1 LKNRV
6 KGSKFV
12 SPLTVLTL
20 QWLSLVESSNEETK
34 RTKTRAQAIR
44 LSNYKYSINEIA
56 EICHSARRTVS
67 GWISQWDKDRFD
79 SLIEQRRPGR
89 NPIIPPEMHDEV
101 INIIKENPKQIKTAI
116 NKIKET
122 FGKTISA
129 KTLKRIIKKNFTG
142 AEGVNL

>member
-1 LKNRV
+1 
-6 KGSKFV
+6 
-12 SPLTVLTL
+12 
-20 QWLSLVESSNEETK
+20 
-34 RTKTRAQAIR
+34 
-44 LSNYKYSINEIA
+44 
-56 EICHSARRTVS
+56 
-67 GWISQWDKDRFD
+67 
-79 SLIEQRRPGR
+79 
-89 NPIIPPEMHDEV
+89 MHDEV